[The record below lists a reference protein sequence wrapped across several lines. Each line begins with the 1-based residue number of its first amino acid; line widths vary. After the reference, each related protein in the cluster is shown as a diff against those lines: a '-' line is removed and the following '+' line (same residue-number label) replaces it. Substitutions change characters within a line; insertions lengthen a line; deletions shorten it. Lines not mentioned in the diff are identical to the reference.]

1 MPKFHKSEDELVT
14 PFDKWMFVLHNLS
27 RLLERPAALQERVF
41 TRLFEAAEIARFTP
55 QKRMEY
61 EESLKAYR
69 DLTNV
74 IDTAKW
80 KGHEEGLQEGL
91 QKGRELERLSN
102 VRKMKEEG
110 LDSAVISRITGL
122 PVDVIDAL

>member
-1 MPKFHKSEDELVT
+1 MSMLTDEF
-14 PFDKWMFVLHNLS
+14 P
-27 RLLERPAALQERVF
+27 ERYVN
-41 TRLFEAAEIARFTP
+41 RLFEAAEIARFTP

-91 QKGRELERLSN
+91 QKGREEGLQKGKLEDAENLLSLGVSPEIISKATGLSIKTIN
-102 VRKMKEEG
+102 DMKMKLE
-110 LDSAVISRITGL
+110 
-122 PVDVIDAL
+122 